1 MIMIM
6 IVKIMIMI
14 NMMMMMTINMKM
26 MLMMLIPGVGSP
38 AKRHVA
44 LDVEFA
50 PSFVDNKVF

>member
-1 MIMIM
+1 MMIIC
-6 IVKIMIMI
+6 K
-14 NMMMMMTINMKM
+14 NDDNHDTDDDESPMTP
-26 MLMMLIPGVGSP
+26 IPGVGSP

>member
-1 MIMIM
+1 MIM